1 MVKPVV
7 NIVARVS
14 LHIFFDIREFIN
26 FCVLQ
31 FIRVRMY
38 LLNRYSAE
46 FYGKLIGSVDA
57 VESAERNSIS
67 FEEKRKLLIL
77 LGVKRIRLGIRKN
90 SDVSLSSRRILPS
103 DVKRAF
109 RRVVLEADEYL
120 RKYREVFISDF
131 DSGKLE
137 GLIGEQR
144 KFEFS

>member
-1 MVKPVV
+1 
-7 NIVARVS
+7 
-14 LHIFFDIREFIN
+14 
-26 FCVLQ
+26 
-31 FIRVRMY
+31 MY

-120 RKYREVFISDF
+120 RKYRELFISDF

-144 KFEFS
+144 KFEFSGAIGKTDFSGERISRTEIFGYFSRSKK